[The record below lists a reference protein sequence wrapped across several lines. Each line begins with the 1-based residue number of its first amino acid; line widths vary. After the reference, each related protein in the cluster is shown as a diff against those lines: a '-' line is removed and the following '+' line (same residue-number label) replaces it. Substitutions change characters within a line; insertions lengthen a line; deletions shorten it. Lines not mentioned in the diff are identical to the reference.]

1 MRKNDDEYVKMMI
14 LIWICA
20 KICRRKS
27 ICAKQIPLSMRQEAK
42 TLRSNDQCHAGMFG
56 SADIK
61 RHGLGAACTG

>member
-1 MRKNDDEYVKMMI
+1 MRKNDDGCSKMMI
-14 LIWICA
+14 LICNCA
-20 KICRRKS
+20 KICRHKS
-27 ICAKQIPLSMRQEAK
+27 ICAKQIALSMHQEAK